1 MVLCCCVVPAVSGT
15 AKGEC
20 TLDIDVKNA
29 NDPPAWNINTV
40 FDLAIPE
47 RSIAGAPVKLKCDSF
62 ASNNECDTV
71 GTVAPNA
78 NFDLVT
84 DPDAGQDVFF
94 DVVRTICLT
103 CRYLTHLILIS
114 FDFFLFSLRSP
125 RSNPPVVNTRQTRA
139 ATC

>member
-1 MVLCCCVVPAVSGT
+1 MFVLLCCCFVPAVSGT
-15 AKGEC
+15 AKGDC

-62 ASNNECDTV
+62 ASNTECSTV

-94 DVVRTICLT
+94 DVVRNFYAGLAST
-103 CRYLTHLILIS
+103 RHGLIY
-114 FDFFLFSLRSP
+114 
-125 RSNPPVVNTRQTRA
+125 
-139 ATC
+139 